1 MALPC
6 FSQKFTYHIL
16 MRTFSFEILL
26 SHIVVILV
34 PDIQENST
42 YANHTC
48 IIIVLSVSSFPR
60 FQSFSAKTP
69 FSTEIKFSIG
79 LS

>member
-26 SHIVVILV
+26 SHIVVI
-34 PDIQENST
+34 PPEFDIR
-42 YANHTC
+42 
-48 IIIVLSVSSFPR
+48 SS
-60 FQSFSAKTP
+60 A
-69 FSTEIKFSIG
+69 IYV
-79 LS
+79 